1 MEVVVD
7 ELVQKKSLSKQD
19 FVRLVELHGSL
30 KPMPPSILDI
40 RVAKRKEF
48 QDMMMDRKEL
58 ASGSN
63 ELAEER
69 R

>member
-19 FVRLVELHGSL
+19 FVRLVELYGSL
-30 KPMPPSILDI
+30 KPMPQSILDI

-48 QDMMMDRKEL
+48 QEMMMDRKEV

-63 ELAEER
+63 EIAR
-69 R
+69 S

>member
-7 ELVQKKSLSKQD
+7 ELVQKKNLSKHD
-19 FVRLVELHGSL
+19 FVRLVELYGSL

-48 QDMMMDRKEL
+48 QDMMMDQKEL

-63 ELAEER
+63 EIAR
-69 R
+69 S